1 MIGQHDSTR
10 GTVEV
15 NFSSESQD
23 NKINSFVECNEG
35 SGIYI
40 NVKSKELG
48 TNSMSTNNFIS
59 SQDISTNISVAQNAN
74 TVCID
79 IPVNSANTLLNQSNI
94 SLSTE
99 KLKIWYRIYVAL
111 KSQVLI

>member
-1 MIGQHDSTR
+1 MIQLEELVKLISHLNR
-10 GTVEV
+10 QQ
-15 NFSSESQD
+15 N

-48 TNSMSTNNFIS
+48 ANSMSTNNFIS
-59 SQDISTNISVAQNAN
+59 TQDISTNISVAQNAN

-79 IPVNSANTLLNQSNI
+79 IPVNSANTLLNQSYH
-94 SLSTE
+94 SVQK
-99 KLKIWYRIYVAL
+99 KLKIWY
-111 KSQVLI
+111 